1 MNPSGTPAL
10 RAKVAADAA
19 RHPRAR
25 DASGRCWF
33 VLAAALLTGVAPFP
47 GRAAA
52 ALDEL
57 TGPWQLFVDD
67 YPVAGKTNVVRVY
80 HPFEKYGGNPVL
92 VTDKPWEG
100 PVYLYGT
107 VLPTEDRTGYR
118 MWYHTLRPNDTNN
131 DGSLELYATSPD
143 GIHWTKPIL
152 GLRSW
157 HGSTSNNMYFTR
169 PTAGGMTSV
178 MHTPWET
185 DPGLRYKFMNKDD
198 IGYYAGWSPDGI
210 HVTDAPNNPVF
221 NGGSDVGHF
230 LWDPHTR
237 QYLGYV
243 KNAWYDANGLKR
255 RAVALTATTNI
266 THWPAEKLIFWPDT
280 FDDRWAP
287 AGTLQRTHFYGFA
300 VFPYESMYL
309 SFLWIFRATDAEGY
323 YVGPTFVELASS
335 HDGMHWTRQEG
346 DRPPILPQGPPGA
359 WDDGQV
365 YTARA
370 PVLEGDTL
378 KLWYGGFNDLH
389 GVALTKMTGGIGL
402 ATLRKD
408 GFASLDAG
416 SNVGTILTRVLS
428 GASGQLRVN
437 YRAAGGWLK
446 VEVLD
451 EDGQG
456 LPGYGH
462 ADCVALTGDSVSQPV
477 VWGSHSELP
486 AGQPRLRL
494 RFLLQ
499 NASVYSFMA
508 GMSVTVQQPPTITRQ
523 PASRTVAPGESA
535 TFTLAAFGTE
545 PLYYQWQ
552 KNQLNLSDGGHYA
565 GCATP
570 TLTITGADTNDA
582 AVYRCV
588 VTNASGSVTSNPAAL
603 VVGKNSFG
611 SVTLRLAPLMPGD
624 EANEI
629 RALTPDAN
637 WAVGISG
644 ARGFLYS
651 VNSNVLVNVRSA
663 DGAQAALLT
672 GIGYRTHNGQQEVI
686 LSGLSSGWYSDFM
699 TTDGTAFAS
708 VRRDTGL
715 GTAPIRVPSAN
726 GLAGTASDVFYSAWW
741 DSNSNIQERVG
752 RFQGA
757 WPAAPT
763 YDVKGISKN
772 IGAGI
777 NGISSTGR
785 AVGWRQLVTNGVRHN
800 YVLDWNGTGTP
811 ASLLFNGLD
820 GTTVGEA
827 TCVSA
832 DGLTVFGVSPVA
844 DSATAWQ
851 AYKVK
856 SPGASQT
863 ARRLPNFPDA
873 SGASR
878 LAVPFGCTADGH
890 YAVGTS
896 FRSVE
901 KAVIWD
907 TTSTDPN
914 KWTITDLTDLAA
926 ANGILEGFLRLFR
939 AYTVA
944 TNADGA
950 LVVAGAG
957 MDTNSPPN
965 TRAFLMTIASPLRP
979 LAFPPA
985 AAISG
990 SQATGYTL
998 SFLSPANGSIH
1009 YYLEYRTNL
1018 DPESSWATIASTPGT
1033 GALTALSDPHPA
1045 DDCRF
1050 YRIRI
1055 E

>member
-1 MNPSGTPAL
+1 MKTGSIATGGA
-10 RAKVAADAA
+10 RAAGRGAW
-19 RHPRAR
+19 RAR
-25 DASGRCWF
+25 AQRAGRGAWI
-33 VLAAALLTGVAPFP
+33 ALLGALWMTGAGFP
-47 GRAAA
+47 SRAAA
-52 ALDEL
+52 ALDDL

-67 YPVAGKTNVVRVY
+67 YPVAGKSNVVRTY
-80 HPFEKYGGNPVL
+80 HPFEKYSGNPVL
-92 VTDKPWEG
+92 VTDQPWEG

-131 DGSLELYATSPD
+131 DGSLELYATSRD

-185 DPGLRYKFMNKDD
+185 DPVLRYKFMNKDD
-198 IGYYAGWSPDGI
+198 VGYYAGWSPDGI

-221 NGGSDVGHF
+221 SGGSDVGHF
-230 LWDPHTR
+230 LWDPHTQ

-243 KNAWYDANGLKR
+243 KNAWFDANGLKR
-255 RAVALTATTNI
+255 RAVALTTTTNI
-266 THWPAEKLIFWPDT
+266 AHWPAEKLIFWPDT

-287 AGTLQRTHFYGFA
+287 AGTVQRTHFYGFA

-309 SFLWIFRATDAEGY
+309 AFLWIFRATDAEGY

-335 HDGMHWTRQEG
+335 HDGVHWTRQEG
-346 DRPPILPQGPPGA
+346 QRPPILPQGPPGS
-359 WDDGQV
+359 WDDGQI

-370 PVLEGDTL
+370 PLLEGNTL

-416 SNVGTILTRVLS
+416 ANTGVVVTRVLS
-428 GASGQLRVN
+428 GAAGPLRVN
-437 YRAAGGWLK
+437 YRASGGWVK
-446 VEVLD
+446 VEVLE
-451 EDGQG
+451 EDGQV
-456 LPGYGH
+456 LAGYGQS
-462 ADCVALTGDSVSQPV
+462 DCAALTGDSVNEAV
-477 VWGSHSELP
+477 TWAGHTELP
-486 AGQPRLRL
+486 AGRARLRL

-499 NASVYSFMA
+499 NASLYSFMA
-508 GMSVTVQQPPTITRQ
+508 GTSVTVLQPPAITEQ
-523 PASRTVAPGESA
+523 PASRTVAPGGSA
-535 TFTLAAFGTE
+535 SFTLAVTGTA
-545 PLYYQWQ
+545 PLSYRWQ
-552 KNQLNLSDGGHYA
+552 KNQLDLSDGGHYA
-565 GCATP
+565 GCETA
-570 TLTITGADTNDA
+570 TLTISSAGTNDA

-588 VTNASGSVTSNPAAL
+588 VSNASGSVTSNPAVL
-603 VVGKNSFG
+603 TVGKNSFG
-611 SVTLRLAPLMPGD
+611 SVTLRPVPLLSG
-624 EANEI
+624 EQANEI
-629 RALTPDAN
+629 RALTPDGR
-637 WAVGISG
+637 WAVGIAG
-644 ARGFLYS
+644 ARGFLYQ
-651 VNSNVLVNVRSA
+651 VDSNRVVNVQSA
-663 DGAQAALLT
+663 DGAQAGLLT
-672 GIGYRTHNGQQEVI
+672 GVGYRTHGGQQQLV

-699 TTDGTAFAS
+699 TPDGVTFAG

-715 GTAPIRVPSAN
+715 GTTPIRVPAAN

-752 RFQGA
+752 KFQGA

-785 AVGWRQLVTNGVRHN
+785 AVGWRQIVTNGVRQN
-800 YVLDWNGTGTP
+800 YILDWNGTGTP

-832 DGLTVFGVSPVA
+832 DGLTVFGVSPGA
-844 DSATAWQ
+844 DAATAWQ
-851 AYKVK
+851 PYRVLN
-856 SPGASQT
+856 PGAGQT
-863 ARRLPNFPDA
+863 VSRLPNFPDA
-873 SGASR
+873 TAASR
-878 LAVPFGCTADGH
+878 LAVPYGCTADGN
-890 YAVGTS
+890 YVVGAS
-896 FRSVE
+896 FRPLE

-907 TTSTDPN
+907 TTAADLR
-914 KWTITDLTDLAA
+914 KWTITDLTDLAS
-926 ANGILEGFLRLFR
+926 ANGILEGFSQLLR
-939 AYTVA
+939 AYAVA
-944 TNADGA
+944 RNAAGA
-950 LVVAGAG
+950 LVVGG
-957 MDTNSPPN
+957 IGTDTNSPPN
-965 TRAFLMTIASPLRP
+965 TRAFLITIAPPLQA
-979 LAFPPA
+979 LAFPPSPF
-985 AAISG
+985 ISG
-990 SQATGYTL
+990 STAAGYTL
-998 SFLSPANGSIH
+998 SFLSPSNGNIH
-1009 YYLEYRTNL
+1009 YYLECRTNL
-1018 DPESSWATIASTPGT
+1018 DQADKWTTIASTPGT

-1045 DDCRF
+1045 DPCRF
-1050 YRIRI
+1050 YRIRV